1 MRAVG
6 VALEVLCCC
15 IVIIIDSVPLGRLLS
30 LPGISMPRRKVRVEL
45 VQEHPSDLRDVIA
58 SSLAIR

>member
-6 VALEVLCCC
+6 VALEVLWCC
-15 IVIIIDSVPLGRLLS
+15 IVIIIDSVPLGHLLS
-30 LPGISMPRRKVRVEL
+30 LPGISMTRRKVRVEL